1 MDSEEFVNLSLDG
14 GEEEGFEFEFDE
26 AGEDVGDLRWC
37 LAGRFL
43 GDKIIHANSMMARMA
58 DLWRPVRGVSIK
70 EAKAGLFL
78 FCFNH
83 QFDMEEVM
91 KNGPW
96 TFDNQLLIMERVQI
110 GVQIE
115 NIPLFHADFW
125 VQIHDLPTGLM
136 KETVGTQLG
145 NYIGVFMEYDKNNNS
160 CFWRQYMRLRVKM
173 DVRVPLKK
181 VTKVK
186 DRNGN
191 WCTVRFKYEKLGIFC
206 FVCGIMG
213 HAENRC
219 ETRFAME
226 VDDGKREWSNEL
238 RADSRKVAGRPKSRW
253 LVEERG
259 GGPTSWGRGDGANNG
274 PRQSAG
280 ESSMQGPNKINV
292 PNESVNSIIIANQ
305 NSQNIPIKT
314 CPNPVGQLSNTKEP
328 QSLPNNT
335 LNVSIPIV
343 TGGTTSVIKPA
354 VNQHLFPPIATFNAS
369 AKSTY
374 QPSTSTTKHVRPATS
389 HVKRV
394 SSSVQSLAN
403 HFQTLSQPLH
413 VSQPIMTPI
422 IFTDPTHKNKYSLP
436 NHTMPTQPSCRK
448 LIDHELPSMQ
458 AIPAPQIPIVTPEN
472 NVSVPF
478 PVTVTDDSEGVENM
492 EVQVERKRRREEE
505 IKKCS
510 TNGDINQH
518 FLSAG
523 PGSQDCREQ

>member
-1 MDSEEFVNLSLDG
+1 MASEDFVNLSLDG
-14 GEEEGFEFEFDE
+14 DEEEGFAFEFDDE
-26 AGEDVGDLRWC
+26 GEDVGDLRWC

-43 GDKIIHANSMMARMA
+43 GDKIIHVNSMMARMA

-83 QFDMEEVM
+83 PLDMEEVV

-115 NIPLFHADFW
+115 NIPLHQAAFW

-160 CFWRQYMRLRVKM
+160 SFWRQYMRLRIKI

-181 VTKVK
+181 ETKVK

-226 VDDGKREWSNEL
+226 VVDGRREWSNDL
-238 RADSRKVAGRPKSRW
+238 RAEPRRVVGRPKSRW

-259 GGPTSWGRGDGANNG
+259 GGPRSRREGGGASSGQNHC
-274 PRQSAG
+274 PG
-280 ESSMQGPNKINV
+280 EPPSQGPTSINMS
-292 PNESVNSIIIANQ
+292 NNIIINSNQ
-305 NSQNIPIKT
+305 NSQKNTIIPSQI
-314 CPNPVGQLSNTKEP
+314 VGQPSLPIIT
-328 QSLPNNT
+328 QSLPHNGVDMNNSLT
-335 LNVSIPIV
+335 PLTHETTCKPVS
-343 TGGTTSVIKPA
+343 
-354 VNQHLFPPIATFNAS
+354 NQNLMSPIATFIA
-369 AKSTY
+369 
-374 QPSTSTTKHVRPATS
+374 PATQKNKS
-389 HVKRV
+389 ASSASYHVKSV
-394 SSSVQSLAN
+394 KQHVNLDFSSVQSLAN
-403 HFQTLSQPLH
+403 HF
-413 VSQPIMTPI
+413 
-422 IFTDPTHKNKYSLP
+422 
-436 NHTMPTQPSCRK
+436 
-448 LIDHELPSMQ
+448 
-458 AIPAPQIPIVTPEN
+458 
-472 NVSVPF
+472 
-478 PVTVTDDSEGVENM
+478 
-492 EVQVERKRRREEE
+492 
-505 IKKCS
+505 
-510 TNGDINQH
+510 
-518 FLSAG
+518 
-523 PGSQDCREQ
+523 